1 VATPVQFFYEVSIE
15 LRNSWIACKQQK
27 ISDRTSLIAKKKN
40 NMKKH
45 FLKYGP
51 KLPIYSDIITANLK
65 VTSQMRTL

>member
-1 VATPVQFFYEVSIE
+1 MTSMRNTANWQVAMPVQFFYEVSIE

-45 FLKYGP
+45 
-51 KLPIYSDIITANLK
+51 
-65 VTSQMRTL
+65 